1 MHPVV
6 MIEAKLP
13 IIVGGRRSMD
23 SINAVASDLIEAD
36 GAEEAPRVARRASQN
51 VLAIPLADERLPKNP
66 PHIVHEVAMEY
77 RRACRLAARATVP
90 EYEQAAVD
98 AAVRRYKE
106 VDPTAPLNRHDAVAA
121 VLEMVGNVILADHL
135 WFWDGPDV

>member
-1 MHPVV
+1 
-6 MIEAKLP
+6 
-13 IIVGGRRSMD
+13 
-23 SINAVASDLIEAD
+23 
-36 GAEEAPRVARRASQN
+36 
-51 VLAIPLADERLPKNP
+51 
-66 PHIVHEVAMEY
+66 MEY

-121 VLEMVGNVILADHL
+121 VLEMVSNVILADHL
-135 WFWDGPDV
+135 WFWDGLAALSPWDSNDRRPPAEIRATKIFRKTN